1 VQVLAGG
8 FIVAAGMGF
17 LYVAEGRVGVAAVAA
32 PVAVLL
38 AVVLLNRPRIVF
50 TILLVGSVVCEY
62 RAAGDLSVTNVFF
75 EFPATVLSP
84 AEGLILL
91 CAAGTGLQLLAGR
104 RRLRWPEP
112 FTIPIVILVFAM
124 LTGAITGI
132 ANHTDAGYIRQELR
146 GLAILVLLPFV
157 VANTLESKDLK
168 LVLKVALGLVAIK
181 AATGLLLL
189 GQVDPTAQVYGTAV
203 TFLNPTGPWLMM
215 TFLLC
220 MLSIGITRAPV
231 SKLAVL
237 LVPLAIATLI
247 YSLRRG
253 FWIGTLAGAAVV
265 VVIATGR
272 LGRRMLVPVLVV
284 IGVAGWLL
292 LSSGLVKE
300 QFSGPVAKRISS
312 LDPTSLSQNTSDN
325 YRLAERRNVLANIAE
340 NPIEGLGL
348 GARWTARSPTPVE
361 YPNARLYTHIV
372 ALYFWLK
379 MGLAGLLAYL
389 GLFAAGMWAAYS
401 VGRRH
406 PDPLIR
412 AIGFGLCG
420 ALVGSMVKELTETN
434 TGVDPSFTIVLG
446 TVFGL
451 LAIARADMLGHTRA
465 TREARPP
472 DELGLEADPTVSRV

>member
-1 VQVLAGG
+1 VQILAGG

-50 TILLVGSVVCEY
+50 SILLVGSVVCEY
-62 RAAGDLSVTNVFF
+62 RAAGQLSVTNVFF

-112 FTIPIVILVFAM
+112 FTIPILLLLFAM
-124 LTGAITGI
+124 FAGAITGI
-132 ANHTDAGYIRQELR
+132 ANHTDAGYMRQELR

-157 VANTLESKDLK
+157 VANTLESRDLK
-168 LVLKVALGLVAIK
+168 LVLKVALVLVAIK

-220 MLSIGITRAPV
+220 MLAIGITRAPV
-231 SKLAVL
+231 SKIALL

-265 VVIATGR
+265 VVIATGT

-292 LSSGLVKE
+292 LSSGLIKE

-312 LDPTSLSQNTSDN
+312 LDPTALSQNISDN

-348 GARWTARSPTPVE
+348 GSRWTARSPTPVE

-389 GLFAAGMWAAYS
+389 GLFAAGMWAGYT

-412 AIGFGLCG
+412 AVGFGMVG
-420 ALVGSMVKELTETN
+420 ALIGTMVKELTETN
-434 TGVDPSFTIVLG
+434 TGVDPSFTIVLA
-446 TVFGL
+446 TIFGL
-451 LAIARADMLGHTRA
+451 LAIARSDALSHVRA
-465 TREARPP
+465 TRAARPP
-472 DELGLEADPTVSRV
+472 DELGLEADPRVSRV